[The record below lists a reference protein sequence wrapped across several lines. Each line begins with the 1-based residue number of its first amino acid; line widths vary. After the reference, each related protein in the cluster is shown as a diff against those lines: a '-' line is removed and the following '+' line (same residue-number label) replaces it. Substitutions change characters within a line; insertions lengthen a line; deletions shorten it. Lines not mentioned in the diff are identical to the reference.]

1 MPVSVMYLN
10 LNALKHSG
18 LIFQPVAANFHC
30 INFNLNLTK
39 EWAMEFSGMEKLT
52 PKMCLLLCL
61 RTFQYPGAYD
71 PNCFCILT
79 NETGNHVLVHPF
91 VNISKN
97 PLY

>member
-18 LIFQPVAANFHC
+18 LIFQPVAAHFHC

-52 PKMCLLLCL
+52 PKM
-61 RTFQYPGAYD
+61 
-71 PNCFCILT
+71 
-79 NETGNHVLVHPF
+79 
-91 VNISKN
+91 
-97 PLY
+97 